1 MFSFQTQPAEV
12 DKCLRTQSTTFTY
25 IHLHPHLPM
34 SLTPTF
40 ILPYSTLQGCS
51 GAPGPRPAY
60 KHSLSA
66 PIHAHVVPVQYGDTY
81 GVTQGHPGPTDPRT
95 SQCQPKTQHIHYFC
109 LSQRYSLPSTRFL
122 WSLFL
127 SAHISESL
135 VLSTIPNTI
144 SVLTAPVPARNMC
157 AISLPYI
164 LKAKK
169 FAESA
174 FQSQKICG
182 KSA

>member
-81 GVTQGHPGPTDPRT
+81 MG
-95 SQCQPKTQHIHYFC
+95 SPKDAKGQQTH
-109 LSQRYSLPSTRFL
+109 
-122 WSLFL
+122 
-127 SAHISESL
+127 
-135 VLSTIPNTI
+135 
-144 SVLTAPVPARNMC
+144 APHNV
-157 AISLPYI
+157 
-164 LKAKK
+164 
-169 FAESA
+169 
-174 FQSQKICG
+174 SQKLNIYTTFASLKDIPCLVPVSYG
-182 KSA
+182 LYFLVPISQSLWCLVRYQTQFQCLLPPYQLVTCVLYHCHTF

>member
-1 MFSFQTQPAEV
+1 
-12 DKCLRTQSTTFTY
+12 
-25 IHLHPHLPM
+25 M

-40 ILPYSTLQGCS
+40 TLPYTTLQGCS
-51 GAPGPRPAY
+51 GVHGPTRPAY

-81 GVTQGHPGPTDPRT
+81 GVTQGRQGPTDPRT

-109 LSQRYSLPSTRFL
+109 LSQRYSLPSAGFL

-144 SVLTAPVPARNMC
+144 SVFTAPRT
-157 AISLPYI
+157 S
-164 LKAKK
+164 
-169 FAESA
+169 S
-174 FQSQKICG
+174 
-182 KSA
+182 